1 MTERPLNA
9 AAAVHSARAWNTILK
24 PYREPNSTRGIV
36 ELMITTVPFILLW
49 TLAWLSLGVSY
60 WLSLAFVVAAAGFL
74 VRLFAIQ
81 HDCGHGSFFSR
92 KRVNDWVGRILG
104 VLTFTPYEVWRRDHA
119 MHHSASGNLDKRGFG
134 DIDTLTVREYFELT
148 TFGRFRYRLYR
159 SPIVLFIIGP
169 AYQFLVRHRWPLGR
183 MRTSLAPWTS
193 AMTTNLAIA
202 VVASFMIWLVGLVP
216 FLLVQLPITLLAS
229 SIGVWLFYVQHQ
241 FEETTW
247 SEGATWDLSEA
258 ALHGSSYYDLPGIL
272 RWLTANLGVHHV
284 HHLCSRIPSY
294 RLPEVLRD
302 HPSLTSI
309 GRLTLLESLRC
320 IRLSLWDEHRER
332 LVSFREVASYGFQ
345 PAAGALRA
353 VEKA

>member
-9 AAAVHSARAWNTILK
+9 AEAVPSARAWNTILK

-36 ELMITTVPFILLW
+36 ELLITTVPFIVLW
-49 TLAWLSLGVSY
+49 VLAWLSLGISY
-60 WLSLAFVVAAAGFL
+60 WLSLGFVVVAAGFL

-81 HDCGHGSFFSR
+81 HDCGHGSFFSK
-92 KRVNDWVGRILG
+92 KRVNDWVGRVIG

-134 DIDTLTVREYFELT
+134 DIDTLTVREYVALS
-148 TFGRFRYRLYR
+148 TFGRLRYRIYR

-183 MRTSLAPWTS
+183 VRASRAPWAS
-193 AMTTNLAIA
+193 AMATNAAIA
-202 VVASFMIWLVGLVP
+202 LIVSVMIWLVGLVP

-247 SEGATWDLSEA
+247 ADGSTWDLPEA

-272 RWLTANLGVHHV
+272 RWFTANLGVHHV

-302 HPSLTSI
+302 HPSLASI

-320 IRLSLWDEHRER
+320 IKLSLWDEHKER
-332 LVSFREVASYGFQ
+332 LVSFREVTSYGLQ
-345 PAAGALRA
+345 PATVALRTI
-353 VEKA
+353 EKA

>member
-9 AAAVHSARAWNTILK
+9 AAAVPSARTWNTILK
-24 PYREPNSTRGIV
+24 PYRESNSTRGIV
-36 ELMITTVPFILLW
+36 ELLITTVPFILLW
-49 TLAWLSLGVSY
+49 TLAWLSLGISY
-60 WLSLAFVVAAAGFL
+60 WLSLAFVVVAAGFL

-92 KRVNDWVGRILG
+92 RRVNDWVGRILG
-104 VLTFTPYEVWRRDHA
+104 VMTFTPYEVWRRDHA
-119 MHHSASGNLDKRGFG
+119 LHHSASGNLDKRGFG
-134 DIDTLTVREYFELT
+134 DIDTLTVREYFARS

-159 SPIVLFIIGP
+159 SPIVLFLIGP

-183 MRTSLAPWTS
+183 LRASRAPWAS
-193 AMTTNLAIA
+193 AMATNAAIA
-202 VVASFMIWLVGLVP
+202 LVVSVMIWLVGLVP
-216 FLLVQLPITLLAS
+216 FLLVQLPITVLAS

-247 SEGATWDLSEA
+247 SEGSAWDLSEA
-258 ALHGSSYYDLPGIL
+258 ALHGSSHYDLPAIL
-272 RWLTANLGVHHV
+272 RWFTANLGVHHV

-302 HPSLTSI
+302 HPALASI

-320 IRLSLWDEHRER
+320 IRLSLWDEHEER
-332 LVSFREVASYGFQ
+332 LVSFREVASYGLQ
-345 PAAGALRA
+345 PAT
-353 VEKA
+353 